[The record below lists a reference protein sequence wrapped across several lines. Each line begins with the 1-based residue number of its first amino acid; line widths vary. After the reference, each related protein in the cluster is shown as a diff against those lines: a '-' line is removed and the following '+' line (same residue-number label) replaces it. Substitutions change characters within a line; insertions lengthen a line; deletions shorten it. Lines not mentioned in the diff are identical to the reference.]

1 VHRPPDHA
9 HSVLAE
15 NRRRYDRLVEVVRRH
30 ADRGDAERVLRSAT
44 VAATYGWLAPMG
56 LLSDPALEGL
66 VVRAVRGDTRPTVDG
81 GRNAG
86 RVLHVLSEA
95 YGTGGHTR
103 LAWRWMTRD
112 PRVSDVALT
121 NHRGAIPEPL
131 VEATRDQGAQ
141 LYDLG
146 RTHPDLLSRAV
157 ALRALM
163 DRADLVVLH
172 VHPNDAVALA
182 AVNLPGPRPPVI
194 YENHADHAFW
204 LGLGAADL
212 VCDLRPAASRLSTAL
227 RGFAAERVG
236 VLPLPLETPPSSSTA
251 AELRARLGIQPDAV
265 VAVTVSAEHKV
276 AATWGRGMD
285 QLLDRALAWSPRL
298 TVVLAGPPP
307 TGTWARLTKRYPK
320 RVFAV
325 GPVSDPGPY
334 YAMADIYLDSYP
346 TRAVTSVLE
355 AALLGLPVLT
365 IEDIPEDAH
374 AHIFQAD
381 SPGMVGL
388 PRVHTREQ
396 YAVALRRLVD
406 EPELRAREGA
416 AARASV
422 RQAHDGDTWLTAMER
437 LYAQARSLPACDIDQ
452 APPAVEDAEYGAFL
466 LGYTPAQ
473 TQSPEPSMAAGPL
486 GELFDEG
493 LQADLFAAFHRD
505 LGPSLTVRAA
515 TGWERQTAWTT
526 RLLELAGTHSRLAV
540 SFPFAAGDD
549 AQGTRSAAGLAV
561 LLDGIGQTPES
572 CGDISVDSVVP
583 RQAVPRVAGELPFV
597 PEALDW
603 LEGLLSSP
611 CWEAPTS
618 PARGE
623 GPGAHPAP
631 RPDDASA
638 EHPVP
643 AAQELSSVL
652 P

>member
-1 VHRPPDHA
+1 
-9 HSVLAE
+9 
-15 NRRRYDRLVEVVRRH
+15 
-30 ADRGDAERVLRSAT
+30 
-44 VAATYGWLAPMG
+44 MG
-56 LLSDPALEGL
+56 LLSDPALERL
-66 VVRAVRGDTRPTVDG
+66 VIDAVRGDAGPTVDG
-81 GRNAG
+81 ARDAR

-121 NHRGAIPEPL
+121 NHRGAVPEPL
-131 VEATRDQGAQ
+131 VEATRQQGAQ
-141 LYDLG
+141 LHDLR

-157 ALRALM
+157 ALRTLM
-163 DRADLVVLH
+163 DGADLVVLH

-182 AVNLPGPRPPVI
+182 AVNLPGRRPPVI

-204 LGLGAADL
+204 LGLGGADL
-212 VCDLRPAASRLSTAL
+212 VCDLRPAASRLSREL

-236 VLPLPLETPPSSSTA
+236 MLPLPLETPPSSSTA
-251 AELRARLGIQPDAV
+251 AELRAQLGIQPDAV

-285 QLLDRALAWSPRL
+285 QLLDRALAMAPRL

-307 TGTWARLTKRYPK
+307 TGAWARLTRRYPK

-334 YAMADIYLDSYP
+334 YAMADVYLDSYP

-365 IEDIPEDAH
+365 IEDIPEDVH

-396 YAVALRRLVD
+396 YTVALRRLVD
-406 EPELRAREGA
+406 DPELRAQQGA

-422 RQAHDGDTWLTAMER
+422 REAHDGDGWLAAMER
-437 LYAQARSLPACDIDQ
+437 LYAQARALPACSIEE
-452 APPAVEDAEYGAFL
+452 ALEAVEDPEYGAFL
-466 LGYTPAQ
+466 LGYTPSQ

-493 LQADLFAAFHRD
+493 LQADLFAVFHRD

-515 TGWERQTAWTT
+515 AGWEDHPEWTT
-526 RLLELAGTHSRLAV
+526 RLIELAGTHLRLAV
-540 SFPFAAGDD
+540 SLPFAAGDD
-549 AQGTRSAAGLAV
+549 AQGTRSAA
-561 LLDGIGQTPES
+561 LLTAFLESIGRTSED
-572 CGDISVDSVVP
+572 CGDISVDTIAP
-583 RQAVPRVAGELPFV
+583 RHAAPRVAGELPFV
-597 PEALDW
+597 PESLEWLD
-603 LEGLLSSP
+603 GLLSSP
-611 CWEAPTS
+611 CWETPRSSAQVGG
-618 PARGE
+618 PAADAA
-623 GPGAHPAP
+623 GAT
-631 RPDDASA
+631 A

-643 AAQELSSVL
+643 AAPELSTVPS
-652 P
+652 